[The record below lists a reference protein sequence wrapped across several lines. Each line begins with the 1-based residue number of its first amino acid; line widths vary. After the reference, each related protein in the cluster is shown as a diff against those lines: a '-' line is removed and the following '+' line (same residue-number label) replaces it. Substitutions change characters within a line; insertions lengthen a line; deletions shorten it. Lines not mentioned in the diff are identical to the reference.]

1 MVVFVKKFV
10 SLAFCQKG
18 RIKKKSIVAIELLK
32 LEELKKKKKKRIVVR
47 LMLQPHFWMTKIV
60 YLYNFTPKLW
70 L

>member
-32 LEELKKKKKKRIVVR
+32 LEELKKKKKKDCG
-47 LMLQPHFWMTKIV
+47 KINATATTLDDKNCV
-60 YLYNFTPKLW
+60 SL
-70 L
+70 